1 MQELP
6 AGRAEKQRNSVTIPL
21 GVLIWLITLRTALV
35 TMEDVTEGTLVG
47 VRMTT

>member
-21 GVLIWLITLRTALV
+21 GVLIWLITLTALV
-35 TMEDVTEGTLVG
+35 TMEDVTEGTLVC